1 MDGIQQRSL
10 NAIIAI
16 VPTWY
21 KEVQETYKNDLLYK
35 KILVEKLV
43 NPYSWP
49 QYALLEW
56 ILRFKRKVVIC
67 LEEDLRNI
75 IVLAINDSYLNSHVG
90 IQNSYKRV
98 NSLFCWLYKKKI
110 VKQVIE
116 EYDICKQAKLER
128 NVYWYE
134 PSQV

>member
-1 MDGIQQRSL
+1 
-10 NAIIAI
+10 
-16 VPTWY
+16 
-21 KEVQETYKNDLLYK
+21 
-35 KILVEKLV
+35 
-43 NPYSWP
+43 
-49 QYALLEW
+49 
-56 ILRFKRKVVIC
+56 LRFKRKVVIG

-128 NVYWYE
+128 NVY
-134 PSQV
+134 

>member
-21 KEVQETYKNDLLYK
+21 KEVQETYKNDLLCK

-49 QYALLEW
+49 QYALLE
-56 ILRFKRKVVIC
+56 
-67 LEEDLRNI
+67 
-75 IVLAINDSYLNSHVG
+75 
-90 IQNSYKRV
+90 
-98 NSLFCWLYKKKI
+98 
-110 VKQVIE
+110 
-116 EYDICKQAKLER
+116 
-128 NVYWYE
+128 
-134 PSQV
+134 